1 MKTIKNLKVTVT
13 YTVGF
18 ENVQV
23 SDEVFEQLE
32 NNSEINSDDIE
43 CSEAIDWLSD
53 NINESDG
60 LDFSYD
66 ISDIEES

>member
-1 MKTIKNLKVTVT
+1 MKTIKNLSVTVT
-13 YTVGF
+13 Y
-18 ENVQV
+18 NVQYHNVEV

>member
-1 MKTIKNLKVTVT
+1 MKTIKNLSVTVT
-13 YTVGF
+13 Y
-18 ENVQV
+18 NVQYHNVEV

-43 CSEAIDWLSD
+43 FSEAIDWLSD

-60 LDFSYD
+60 LEFSYD
-66 ISDIEES
+66 ISDIEEV